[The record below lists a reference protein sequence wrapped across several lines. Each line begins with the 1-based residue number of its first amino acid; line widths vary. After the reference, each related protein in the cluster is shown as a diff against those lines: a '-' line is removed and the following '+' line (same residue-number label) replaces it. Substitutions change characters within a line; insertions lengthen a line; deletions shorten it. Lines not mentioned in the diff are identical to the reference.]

1 MAYLSSLGG
10 TDGNFA
16 PADFGDADES
26 APTGVVFDIGGHG
39 QATPYSGAVNAMI
52 TKQIDEIK
60 AKNTTS
66 INLTSTWKRKLRDFM
81 SKKNNELLDFLKLSV
96 PHHPV
101 MGPGEVLL
109 RRFGNPQ
116 VTPTH
121 PSVRDMVLDISGE
134 DSLDDINATLLSSSV
149 GNPIKDHV
157 TNTHLIYELYKEA
170 GDNALKLQYALK
182 TKLDKLDRI
191 QGKLSGLFEIEPNEL
206 FEPLMQANEDYLSKI
221 FKDTQIEDD
230 YKALIAAY
238 RRFIAIRDIVTT
250 SRTVLLQESEPLCSI
265 CLDESVAFA
274 LNPCGHTFCQTCIR
288 KQTGSCF
295 ICRTPIKDRLKL
307 YFG

>member
-66 INLTSTWKRKLRDFM
+66 INITTTWKRKLRDFM
-81 SKKNNELLDFLKLSV
+81 SKKNNELLDFLKLTV

-149 GNPIKDHV
+149 GNPLKDHV

-206 FEPLMQANEDYLSKI
+206 FEPLMQANEAYLSKI

>member
-10 TDGNFA
+10 TEGNFA

-39 QATPYSGAVNAMI
+39 QSNPYSGAVNAI
-52 TKQIDEIK
+52 IAKQIEEIK

-66 INLTSTWKRKLRDFM
+66 ANITSTWKRKLRDFM
-81 SKKNNELLDFLKLSV
+81 SKKNNELLDFLKVSV
-96 PHHPV
+96 AHHPV
-101 MGPGEVLL
+101 MGPGEILL

-121 PSVRDMVLDISGE
+121 PSVRDMILDISGE
-134 DSLDDINATLLSSSV
+134 DSQLDLKIRLLEASV
-149 GNPIKDHV
+149 GDPLKDYITHTHV
-157 TNTHLIYELYKEA
+157 IYDMYKDSGE
-170 GDNALKLQYALK
+170 DALKLQHALK
-182 TKLDKLDRI
+182 VKLDKLDRI
-191 QGKLSGLFEIEPNEL
+191 QGKLSCLFEIDPNEL
-206 FEPLMQANEDYLSKI
+206 YEPLMQANEDYLTKI
-221 FKDTQIEDD
+221 FKDLQIEDD
-230 YKALIAAY
+230 YKDLMAAY
-238 RRFIAIRDIVTT
+238 RRFIAMRDIVTV
-250 SRTVLLQESEPLCSI
+250 SRSILLQESEPLCSI
-265 CLDESVAFA
+265 CLDESVTFA

-295 ICRTPIKDRLKL
+295 ICRTTIKDRLKL

>member
-26 APTGVVFDIGGHG
+26 APTEVVFDIGGHG

-52 TKQIDEIK
+52 TKQVDEIK
-60 AKNTTS
+60 AKNTS
-66 INLTSTWKRKLRDFM
+66 ASVTSTWKRKLRDFM
-81 SKKNNELLDFLKLSV
+81 AKKNNELLDFLKLTV

-116 VTPTH
+116 VSPTH
-121 PSVRDMVLDISGE
+121 PSVRDMVLDTSGE
-134 DSLDDINATLLSSSV
+134 DSLDDINLHLLGNNV
-149 GNPIKDHV
+149 GIPLKDHI

-170 GDNALKLQYALK
+170 GENALKLQYALK
-182 TKLDKLDRI
+182 MKLDKLDRI

-206 FEPLMQANEDYLSKI
+206 FEPLMQANEDYLAKI
-221 FKDTQIEDD
+221 FKDTQIEGD

-238 RRFIAIRDIVTT
+238 RRFVAIREIVTI

-265 CLDESVAFA
+265 CLDESVTFA